1 MIRNK
6 LKIMMIGQKMM
17 EKGQVEFE
25 EEVKM
30 KVERWRKEDMKIW
43 KEKIIKEFEEKNKGI
58 KINLEK
64 REKKEYNVEI
74 NEKIDD
80 G

>member
-64 REKKEYNVEI
+64 REKKEYNEEI

>member
-1 MIRNK
+1 
-6 LKIMMIGQKMM
+6 
-17 EKGQVEFE
+17 
-25 EEVKM
+25 M